1 MYDTRDQVEQFEGTP
16 EVALEKGLSGLQ
28 QAASELGANTLA
40 VVVAEPASIE
50 IVYPKARQVQ
60 CDAGARHTL
69 TSSSGALAA
78 NTSVAG
84 FLTSEVTPDASSY
97 LIFPWSV
104 SSRAV
109 IIVFGFQGPLPPHTS
124 VPGHLVDTLSLAAF
138 AAWSVKEA
146 NRLRKELRLLN
157 HQLAN
162 RKLVERAKSKLQ
174 AERGLTEQE
183 AYELL
188 RKMSRQRRITLAQTA
203 EDLVCAARCP

>member
-1 MYDTRDQVEQFEGTP
+1 MCKARDQIEQFEGTP
-16 EVALEKGLSGLQ
+16 DGALEKGLAGLQ
-28 QAASELGANTLA
+28 QAAADLGANALA
-40 VVVAEPASIE
+40 VLVAEPACIE

-60 CDAGARHTL
+60 CDANARHTL
-69 TSSSGALAA
+69 TSVSGAIAPDTWTA
-78 NTSVAG
+78 R
-84 FLTSEVTPDASSY
+84 FLTSEVTPEANSY
-97 LIFPWSV
+97 LVFPWSV

-109 IIVFGFQGPLPPHTS
+109 IIVFGFAGLQQPHLS
-124 VPGHLVDTLSLAAF
+124 VPAHLTDTLSLAAF

-157 HQLAN
+157 HQLAG

-174 AERGLTEQE
+174 AEHGLTEQQ

-203 EDLVCAARCP
+203 EDLVSAARCP